1 MWIELKQTD
10 DISILNEFADIR
22 NDFGCSKIFTGDIV
36 KANMINKINCTYF
49 KFDSKKYNL
58 LIGFKFNQ
66 GTEKMTW
73 MTFLII
79 NCIEEDYPEA
89 LRQMA
94 KKTKEIMKKYQ
105 LGLLNEYNYKE
116 LELVNQT
123 FKFGYYKCFNILKT
137 EFEKLGLKCT
147 FNDNKI
153 EVIYNGS

>member
-1 MWIELKQTD
+1 MWREITKIEDMEK
-10 DISILNEFADIR
+10 FALLR
-22 NDFGCSKIFTGDIV
+22 NDFGCSVNYTADKLKHNIE
-36 KANMINKINCTYF
+36 NKIDCKYF
-49 KFDSKKYNL
+49 IYEVDKFKIL
-58 LIGFKFNQ
+58 LGFKYNQ

-137 EFEKLGLKCT
+137 EFEKLGLKCI

-153 EVIYNGS
+153 EVLW